1 MAPMAGELLS
11 QFPVKLPATIG
22 AIVVALFFARR
33 FTVPLRQV
41 RDHALAL
48 GRGELGALLEVAGP
62 DEFRDM
68 EKAFTR
74 MAREAQAREEVL
86 QRYQLLSKHARD
98 MILFL
103 RRDGRVIE
111 GNDAAV
117 DAYGY
122 QREELLALK
131 IGELR
136 APTSLPTIVSWGTE
150 AEPES
155 VFFERVARRK
165 DGSTFPV
172 EVASQGAMFGE
183 ERVFLSIARDI
194 TERKRT
200 AEELQRRADAAALA
214 ADVGVALTEG
224 ESLRQGLPR

>member
-1 MAPMAGELLS
+1 MPLPLAAGEVGS
-11 QFPVKLPATIG
+11 
-22 AIVVALFFARR
+22 
-33 FTVPLRQV
+33 
-41 RDHALAL
+41 
-48 GRGELGALLEVAGP
+48 LLEVAGP
-62 DEFRDM
+62 DEFRNM
-68 EKAFTR
+68 EKAFNR
-74 MAREAQAREEVL
+74 MAREVQAREEVL

-122 QREELLALK
+122 QREELLAMK

-155 VFFERVARRK
+155 VL
-165 DGSTFPV
+165 FP
-172 EVASQGAMFGE
+172 
-183 ERVFLSIARDI
+183 RIL
-194 TERKRT
+194 
-200 AEELQRRADAAALA
+200 LW
-214 ADVGVALTEG
+214 
-224 ESLRQGLPR
+224 